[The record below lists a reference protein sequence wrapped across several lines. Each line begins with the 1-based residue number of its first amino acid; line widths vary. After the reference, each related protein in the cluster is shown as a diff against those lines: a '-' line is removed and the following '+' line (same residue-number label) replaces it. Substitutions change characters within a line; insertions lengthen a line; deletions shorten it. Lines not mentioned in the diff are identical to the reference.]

1 MRRDFQGKWVLITGA
16 ASGIGRATAFAFAE
30 EGASLVLTDIDE
42 KGLAR
47 TALLC
52 RTLGATVDEQRVDV
66 SNARAMEALAERVHA
81 RIPCVDVVVNNAG
94 VGVAGSFIGT
104 SLETWDWALSVNLKG
119 VVHGCHYFVPKI
131 IERGCGGHV
140 VNVASL
146 AGLVASRRMSVYSAT
161 KFAVVG
167 MSEALEQEL
176 APLGIS
182 VTTICPGVIDT
193 PITRNARLTGDLTHR
208 EGVRE
213 SMIAAYHKRSYGP
226 RRVALAIVSAVRG
239 RKRLVPVAPESWLL
253 YYMKRVTPRLA
264 TALASVGQVDSKDS
278 SSVAH

>member
-1 MRRDFQGKWVLITGA
+1 MRRDFEGKWVLITGA
-16 ASGIGRATAFAFAE
+16 ASGIGRAAAFAFAE

-52 RTLGATVDEQRVDV
+52 RALGATVDDHRVDV
-66 SNARAMEALAERVHA
+66 SNPRSMEALAERVHA
-81 RIPCVDVVVNNAG
+81 RIPAVDVLVNNAG

-119 VVHGCHYFVPKI
+119 VVHGCHYFVPKM
-131 IERGCGGHV
+131 IERGHGGHV

-167 MSEALEQEL
+167 MSESLEQEL
-176 APLGIS
+176 EPLGIS
-182 VTTICPGVIDT
+182 VTTICPGIIDT
-193 PITRNARLTGDLTHR
+193 PITRNARLTGDLAYR

-213 SMIAAYHKRSYGP
+213 SMIAAYHKRNYGP
-226 RRVALAIVSAVRG
+226 RRVARAIVSAVRS
-239 RKRLVPVAPESWLL
+239 RKGLVPVAPESWLL
-253 YYMKRVTPRLA
+253 YYMKRVSPRLA
-264 TALASVGQVDSKDS
+264 TALASVGQVDSEVS
-278 SSVAH
+278 SRAAH